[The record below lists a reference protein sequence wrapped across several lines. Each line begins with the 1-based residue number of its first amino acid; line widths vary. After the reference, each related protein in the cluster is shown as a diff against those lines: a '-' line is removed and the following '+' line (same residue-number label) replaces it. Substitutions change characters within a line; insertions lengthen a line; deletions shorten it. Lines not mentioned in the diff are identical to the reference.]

1 VAIANSTSRVDLRG
15 ALRARQYGTVI
26 AALAAMTGDDSVK
39 YLLQTAAVMAVV
51 MVALAAVLLY
61 LAAAG

>member
-1 VAIANSTSRVDLRG
+1 
-15 ALRARQYGTVI
+15 
-26 AALAAMTGDDSVK
+26 MTGDDNVK
-39 YLLQTAAVMAVV
+39 HLLQTAAAMAVL